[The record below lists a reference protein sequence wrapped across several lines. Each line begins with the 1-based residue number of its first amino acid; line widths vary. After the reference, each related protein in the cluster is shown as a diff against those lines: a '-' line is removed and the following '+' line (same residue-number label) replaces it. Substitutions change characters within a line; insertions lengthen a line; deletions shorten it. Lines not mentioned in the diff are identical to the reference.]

1 MLGKLNNL
9 AFELPHFQKE
19 QIILA
24 GSNAPVMTSKSAFD
38 SFEVNIR
45 VHLLPTLFFSVS
57 TLCLLHDTNASVH
70 LRNTVLSLC

>member
-24 GSNAPVMTSKSAFD
+24 GSNAPVMTSKSAFG
-38 SFEVNIR
+38 SFEVNMR
-45 VHLLPTLFFSVS
+45 VHLLPTLCFSVS
-57 TLCLLHDTNASVH
+57 TLCLLHHTNASAH